1 MCRLLGIPRSSYY
14 YKAADLVAESE
25 LEASVEKIF
34 LENQKR
40 YGARK
45 IKQKLE
51 QEGVTVSRRRIR
63 RVMKRLNLV
72 SLSIKKLLL
81 NLIPREKMR
90 HQSPTTS
97 TVSLMPRIP

>member
-72 SLSIKKLLL
+72 SLYQEAAFKPYSKG
-81 NLIPREKMR
+81 KMR